1 MISHSFLH
9 NGYPLVGVS
18 RAVTAYIITG
28 SIDEAIPFIDINDVP
43 DYELR
48 QLLEKVLYIKS

>member
-43 DYELR
+43 DYELNSYWKR
-48 QLLEKVLYIKS
+48 YCT